1 MAKEGTVAD
10 GENPE
15 DLGAARRYLEEA
27 RSEMVGL
34 ESTVDVE
41 RMEQCWEV
49 VLTCQHTFYFLIA
62 WEMIQNCRCRA
73 HSRITIPFTWRRTL
87 NPCISASTP
96 EALTQR
102 LCRQLLERDF

>member
-10 GENPE
+10 REDPE

-27 RSEMVGL
+27 CREMVGL
-34 ESTVDVE
+34 KPTVDME

-49 VLTCQHTFYFLIA
+49 VLTCQHTYFLIA

-87 NPCISASTP
+87 NPVHQQAP
-96 EALTQR
+96 QR
-102 LCRQLLERDF
+102 L